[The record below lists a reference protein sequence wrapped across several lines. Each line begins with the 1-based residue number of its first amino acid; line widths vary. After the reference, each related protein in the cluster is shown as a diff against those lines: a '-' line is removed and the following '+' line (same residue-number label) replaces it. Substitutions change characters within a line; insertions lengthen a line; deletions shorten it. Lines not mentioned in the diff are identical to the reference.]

1 MLVPA
6 NRLVLTVWPPSWPSL
21 KEGEAILILTLRQN
35 LLTGLNVS
43 QNHMETRAQIRVK
56 FCSLCEVKSIR

>member
-6 NRLVLTVWPPSWPSL
+6 SRLVLTVWPPAWPSL

-35 LLTGLNVS
+35 LLMGLNVP
-43 QNHMETRAQIRVK
+43 QNHMGTRAQ
-56 FCSLCEVKSIR
+56 S